1 MKNADQIHARIN
13 VRAKLLEAQTANDAI
28 SYGGKGNATMQNRYY
43 HRNTMYFINKLI
55 LNF

>member
-1 MKNADQIHARIN
+1 MKLHAIIN
-13 VRAKLLEAQTANDAI
+13 VRAKLLESITSKDTEA
-28 SYGGKGNATMQNRYY
+28 YGGEGNATMASKFY